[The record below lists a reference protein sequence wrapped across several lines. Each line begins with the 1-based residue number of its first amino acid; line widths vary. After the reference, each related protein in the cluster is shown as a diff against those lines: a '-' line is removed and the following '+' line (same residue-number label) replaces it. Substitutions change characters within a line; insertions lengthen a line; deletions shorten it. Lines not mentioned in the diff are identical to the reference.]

1 MMEDSVKQHGSTAD
15 PKIVIIGAGIA
26 GIAAGRMLAKEG
38 FTNFKIF
45 EASERIGG
53 RIWTVVTDEEGNKAE
68 MGANWIHG
76 VENNPIYQIADEN
89 RLLQLRHK
97 DKSLR
102 SKNVFV
108 EENGNVIND
117 RLVKEVDLLYGL
129 LLTQCESF
137 FTDGLPVPENDDSV
151 GGFLQRNFD
160 EKIGHYAN
168 GERHVRELIFGHRK
182 LLECCI
188 SGCDSL
194 DEVALQ
200 DFGSYENLPGIHYTI
215 PPGFDTILDILCK
228 EIPKDNIA
236 FNSSVTCV
244 NWDLGPES
252 KYPVCVELKNGEKH
266 YADHVIVTVPLGI
279 LKVACDRMFQP
290 GLPSEKV
297 QAING
302 LGYGVVD
309 KVFLEFDQPV
319 VDSDVFRLNILW
331 DDDLPHES
339 ELCQSWT
346 RKIYSFEVVH
356 EHILVGLLVNTD
368 YFHPVDFFMLFFPE
382 SAFQLMADQSNPYA
396 EELLSGITELS
407 QHSRLNV
414 AKDVTVPEMKAD
426 TALQIAMGLCCKP
439 ENKDY
444 WQTYWLLILPFGTII
459 CKKPMCPT
467 FALNCIIVW
476 RTTGKQQQPKFM
488 VSNSEQFRPVY
499 IFVYIYI
506 LPPFIYFLTLVV
518 FQFHHFIKVVKCIYS
533 STTVRYFR

>member
-356 EHILVGLLVNTD
+356 EHILVGW
-368 YFHPVDFFMLFFPE
+368 
-382 SAFQLMADQSNPYA
+382 
-396 EELLSGITELS
+396 LSGKEALYMESLTEEKIGHDCAEVLKKVLKKHVPVPVRILRTRWGTNPLS
-407 QHSRLNV
+407 LGS
-414 AKDVTVPEMKAD
+414 
-426 TALQIAMGLCCKP
+426 
-439 ENKDY
+439 Y
-444 WQTYWLLILPFGTII
+444 
-459 CKKPMCPT
+459 
-467 FALNCIIVW
+467 
-476 RTTGKQQQPKFM
+476 
-488 VSNSEQFRPVY
+488 S
-499 IFVYIYI
+499 
-506 LPPFIYFLTLVV
+506 
-518 FQFHHFIKVVKCIYS
+518 FIKVGSSQQDIMELAKPLKSKGHSMPSVLFGGEATHPKFY
-533 STTVRYFR
+533 STTHGALLTGYREASRLIKLYSPNPSEDHTYEESDDNEDNGLKMSF